1 MLSND
6 FGRAIFANAVH
17 LKNALSP
24 MAVSPSLSCTL
35 LSLSQYMNMLLP
47 MFLMVDGK
55 EAAINEWQLEKAASP
70 NVSTPS
76 GMTIA

>member
-1 MLSND
+1 
-6 FGRAIFANAVH
+6 
-17 LKNALSP
+17 
-24 MAVSPSLSCTL
+24 
-35 LSLSQYMNMLLP
+35 MNMLLP